1 MIFEVASDG
10 VTIST
15 FITGSSNT
23 GEQAAMPSFI
33 ASLAAIWKAM
43 SEESTAW

>member
-15 FITGSSNT
+15 FITGSSST
-23 GEQAAMPSFI
+23 GEAGPPMPSFI
-33 ASLAAIWKAM
+33 ASLGRHL
-43 SEESTAW
+43 E